1 MAAISSEG
9 RKPLKN
15 KIRVSNPPCL
25 GEGTG
30 GNFEGGIMSG
40 FDILDL
46 VGEPWN
52 DSASVFG
59 GIEVAV
65 TDVASLPTSK
75 FLEFVLNGASIYRVL
90 KTGETIISDATGT
103 SLGGIKLAGSAGE
116 MALTSQ
122 TDPTT
127 SAPAEALR
135 YSWEDALHVGTDP
148 ASGSVLQG
156 MGASNFSI
164 EGAAKITHI
173 AGSSAYAWSGILG
186 TRLSWTGNTAATNDG
201 RTIDFTNVGQTNR
214 ASPIVSVSAAN
225 AADDL
230 IQFGLSDGTN
240 WTVAAKIDAAG
251 RGQFQMV
258 DLPEQ
263 GAPGNPAATTARIYG
278 TNVNGATKVAFRDSS
293 GAETVLGSTISVSGG
308 TVTSSSPLASFTQ
321 TWNATNVSFS
331 AIAATITDTQSSA
344 NSTLINLTV
353 NADPVFQVRKSGETL
368 IHNSTGAPWL
378 TLSADLDDHAS
389 PGNLRGV
396 FRGIVANWN
405 RNNVGGLPQPM
416 LQLKTEN
423 APFFEITPNTVDV
436 SENGGRGSMMLLFDK
451 VAGRS
456 KSIGLEHQTGS
467 GGQLVIDN
475 YPALFMNWGGG
486 AVGETLFW
494 QFTGSNRTH
503 FRSDAAFVHETL
515 SGRFEWETGADGRI
529 SFVGFRGASSIG
541 RTIDFNNFGQSP
553 TSANPVVSISV
564 EHQSDDALHIGT
576 LTNSGAYLSLARFDG
591 TGALHAPDIAL
602 SGVTG
607 TAPALTVRLDSDAND
622 RASIGLD
629 ASDRGA
635 IKLGIGGT
643 TAPDVMLSRGPF
655 AGCLDISNGTAPTQ
669 IRIYRTYGADAEFW
683 NMTWRLTS
691 PPWASIRTNF
701 SGAGAARNICIEPT
715 LLGLGIPVGNGSNI
729 PALKRVA
736 TQIQVRLGDDSDFTS
751 IRGKLTTADSA
762 VPELVLPT
770 THTLILYD
778 ANGTAYKV
786 PCVPA

>member
-1 MAAISSEG
+1 MA
-9 RKPLKN
+9 
-15 KIRVSNPPCL
+15 
-25 GEGTG
+25 
-30 GNFEGGIMSG
+30 G
-40 FDILDL
+40 FDILTL
-46 VGEPWN
+46 VGEPWA
-52 DSASVFG
+52 DSLGLFG
-59 GIEVAV
+59 GIDVTV
-65 TDVASLPTSK
+65 TDTASLPTSK

-122 TDPTT
+122 IDPTT
-127 SAPAEALR
+127 TAPAEALR

-186 TRLSWTGNTAATNDG
+186 TRLSWTANTAATNDG
-201 RTIDFTNVGQTNR
+201 RTIDFTNVGQTSR

-251 RGQFQMV
+251 RGQFQML

-263 GAPGNPAATTARIYG
+263 GAPGNPAATTARVYG
-278 TNVNGATKVAFRDSS
+278 TSVNGATKVAFRDSS

-308 TVTSSSPLASFTQ
+308 TVTANSPLASFSQ

-331 AIAATITDTQSSA
+331 AISATITDTQSSA
-344 NSTLINLTV
+344 NSTLLNLTV
-353 NADPVFQVRKSGETL
+353 NTDPVFQVRKSGETL
-368 IHNSTGAPWL
+368 IHNATGAQWL
-378 TLSADLDDHAS
+378 TLSADLDDGS
-389 PGNLRGV
+389 VPGRARGS
-396 FRGIVANWN
+396 FKGIVANWN
-405 RNNVGGLPQPM
+405 RNNIGGSPM
-416 LQLKTEN
+416 PMIQLKTEG
-423 APFFEITPNTVDV
+423 AAFFEVTPNTRDV
-436 SENGGRGSMMLLFDK
+436 SEDGGRGSMMLLFDK

-456 KSIGLEHQTGS
+456 KSIGFEHQTGS
-467 GGQLVIDN
+467 GGQIVVDN
-475 YPALFMNWGGG
+475 FPAAFLNWAGGG
-486 AVGETLFW
+486 VGETLFV
-494 QFTGSNRTH
+494 QFPVTNRVH
-503 FRSDAAFVHETL
+503 LKSDSAFVHEANN
-515 SGRFEWETGADGRI
+515 GRYEWETNSEGKLN
-529 SFVGFRGASSIG
+529 FVGFYGGTAAGVPIN
-541 RTIDFNNFGQSP
+541 FNNYGQSP
-553 TSANPVVSISV
+553 TRASPVVSV
-564 EHQSDDALHIGT
+564 TVDAAHLEDDPFHVGT
-576 LTNSGAYLSLARFDG
+576 YDGTTYVMKARFDSA
-591 TGALHAPDIAL
+591 GALYAPRVTMV
-602 SGVTG
+602 GTTG
-607 TAPALTVRLDSDAND
+607 TAPGVTVALDTDTQV

-629 ASDRGA
+629 SQDRGA
-635 IKLGIGGT
+635 IKLGIGGA
-643 TAPDVMLSRGPF
+643 TAPDLMLSRGPF
-655 AGCLDISNGTAPTQ
+655 AGCLDISNGTQPTQ

-729 PALKRVA
+729 PAFKRSA
-736 TQIQVRLGDDSDFTS
+736 TQIQIRLGDDSDFTS

-762 VPELVLPT
+762 VPETIVPD
-770 THTLILYD
+770 HTLILYD
-778 ANGTAYKV
+778 ASGTAYKV
-786 PCVPA
+786 ACVAA